1 MVKQGRLVGAMKL
14 ARLSSLTRPLWAVQ
28 KRWFL
33 AEERVNATEFEAQ
46 WIKFFEQEC
55 EDSFEVQRGLN
66 CCFERDIVPQAT
78 VLEAAL
84 LAARRHNTF
93 STAARIFWAL
103 RSKVDNENQYLAYL
117 EYLKPTMDKLGVLTS
132 FDLGRTETM

>member
-1 MVKQGRLVGAMKL
+1 MLVRL
-14 ARLSSLTRPLWAVQ
+14 ARTTKTFVNPLFNAQ

-33 AEERVNATEFEAQ
+33 AEERVNAKEFEAQ
-46 WIKFFEQEC
+46 WVKFFENEC

-78 VLEAAL
+78 ILEAAL
-84 LAARRHNTF
+84 NATRRHNTF
-93 STAARIFWAL
+93 ATAARIFWAL
-103 RSKVDNENQYLAYL
+103 RSKVDNESQYQAYL
-117 EYLKPTMDKLGVLTS
+117 DYLKPTMHQLGVLTS